1 MFVIE
6 KLFHLFLVTKLLQ
19 LSVFVLCFSL
29 STKEDLHK
37 STVISFYQTE
47 RDEIGL
53 RVALRLFQ
61 SFIQKYTLPFKSRVS
76 VIFQLFVI

>member
-1 MFVIE
+1 MFVVE

-19 LSVFVLCFSL
+19 LSISVLCFSL

-37 STVISFYQTE
+37 SSFIYTVISLYQTE

-53 RVALRLFQ
+53 RAALRLFQ
-61 SFIQKYTLPFKSRVS
+61 SFIQKYTLLFKSTE
-76 VIFQLFVI
+76 FL